1 MTETSTITSDIVVVG
16 GGIAGLAMAARL
28 AHRTAFTITVLDSD
42 RAPEMPDETLQLR
55 TTSLNSAALRLL
67 EEAGVM
73 AHLPAHFL
81 TDFDRLEA
89 GSREAPDALSFS
101 AKDIHLTRF
110 GVFVENDR
118 LRAALWQALMSMAQ
132 VTLISE
138 SRLSSLQRHDDRVD
152 GLLDDGRA
160 LNARLIIGADGA
172 RSHVRH
178 LAGISSQQRD
188 YAQEAMLINVRLSES
203 PGHTTWQIFTP
214 SGPVALL
221 PLHDRQA
228 SLVWYDRPGQI
239 QKRMSMD
246 DDTLRSAILEAFPAR
261 LGGIEAIL
269 ERGRFPI
276 RRLHAQRYAGKR
288 VALVGDAAHVI
299 HPMAGQGI
307 NLGLA
312 DVLSLTEAL
321 EQESDPG
328 TAQALSRYQRRQWPR
343 NAAMLTG
350 VEQLHHLFTL
360 PFAPL
365 RTLAERG
372 LKGADRMAPVK
383 RFMMSLATGQPLNSA
398 RGSEDHDAQ
407 P

>member
-1 MTETSTITSDIVVVG
+1 MTDTSTITSDIIIVG

-42 RAPEMPDETLQLR
+42 RAPGPVDETLQLR
-55 TTSLNSAALRLL
+55 TTSLNSAALDLL
-67 EEAGVM
+67 KDAGVM
-73 AHLPAHFL
+73 AHLPTRFL

-89 GSREAPDALSFS
+89 GSREAPEALSFS
-101 AKDIHLTRF
+101 AADIDLDRF

-118 LRAALWQALMSMAQ
+118 LRHALWQTLEAQ
-132 VTLISE
+132 PRVTLISE
-138 SRLSSLQRHDDRVD
+138 ARLSSLQRHDDHVD

-160 LNARLIIGADGA
+160 LTTRLIIGADGA
-172 RSHVRH
+172 RSQARH
-178 LAGISSQQRD
+178 LGGISSQQRD
-188 YAQEAMLINVRLSES
+188 YAQEAMIINVRLTES

-228 SLVWYDRPGQI
+228 SLIWYDSPGQV
-239 QKRMSMD
+239 QKRMSMSD
-246 DDTLRSAILEAFPAR
+246 DALRAAIAEAFPAR
-261 LGGIEAIL
+261 LGSVEAIL

-288 VALVGDAAHVI
+288 LVLIGDAAHVI
-299 HPMAGQGI
+299 HPMAGQGV

-312 DVLSLTEAL
+312 DVVALTEAL

-328 TAQALSRYQRRQWPR
+328 AGHALSRYQRRQWPR
-343 NAAMLTG
+343 NAAMLAG

-365 RTLAERG
+365 RHLAERG
-372 LKGADRMAPVK
+372 LKSADRMAPVK
-383 RFMMSLATGQPLNSA
+383 RFMMSLATGQPMTS
-398 RGSEDHDAQ
+398 GKGCKDHDTQ